1 MKALVIVDIQN
12 DFLPGGSLSVD
23 FGDEI
28 IDLINGIQSRYNI
41 VVATQDWHPL
51 DHQSFASNHVD
62 GVVFTTTLVNGID
75 QVLWPDHC
83 VQGSYGAELSS
94 KLKQHHIQAVFRKG
108 MDIRVDSYS
117 GFFDNGRLRS
127 TGLDGFL
134 KEQGVREV
142 HICGLAADF
151 CVFYTAMDALELGY
165 KTAIVSK
172 GTKPIDKDMY
182 RNKKELFIQQGGTFV

>member
-1 MKALVIVDIQN
+1 MKALVIVDVQN

-23 FGDEI
+23 FGNEI

-51 DHQSFASNHVD
+51 GHQSFASNHAD
-62 GVVFTTTLVNGID
+62 GVVFTTTLVNGIE
-75 QVLWPDHC
+75 QILWPDHC
-83 VQGSYGAELSS
+83 VQGSFGAELSS
-94 KLKQHHIQAVFRKG
+94 ELIQHHIQAIFRKG
-108 MDIRVDSYS
+108 IDPRVDSYS

-134 KEQGVREV
+134 KEQGVTEI

-151 CVFYTAMDALELGY
+151 CVFFTAMDALELGY

-182 RNKKELFIQQGGTFV
+182 RNKKESFIQKGGTFV